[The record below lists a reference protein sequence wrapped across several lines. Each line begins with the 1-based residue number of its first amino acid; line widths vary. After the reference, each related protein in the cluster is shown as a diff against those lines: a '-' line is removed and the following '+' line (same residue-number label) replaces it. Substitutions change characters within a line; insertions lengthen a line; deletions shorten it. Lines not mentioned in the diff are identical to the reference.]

1 MAIRVWATQP
11 VNSEYH
17 RRVHLFWYFARQ
29 DREFRTLAMVHS
41 INLPSVLLKIPCLI
55 CEYHQAHDH
64 HRFDYHGDRS
74 SLLVLIPRLSNECL
88 VPDSRGAGES
98 GDEDKGE
105 PDGCGE
111 QDVQERADDRGSE
124 RPQDLV
130 VRSIHCSRQH
140 PQFAPDP
147 TQHHRYFLRMDP
159 SSNHLIWVRRWC
171 DWDHH
176 HIRRSS
182 GSCADFRHHTFKPT
196 AP

>member
-1 MAIRVWATQP
+1 MS
-11 VNSEYH
+11 NSEH
-17 RRVHLFWYFARQ
+17 HCRVHFLWYFACQ

-41 INLPSVLLKIPCLI
+41 INHPSVFLEIPYLT
-55 CEYHQAHDH
+55 CEYHQAYDH
-64 HRFDYHGDRS
+64 HRFDHDDNRS

-130 VRSIHCSRQH
+130 VCPIHCSYHR
-140 PQFAPDP
+140 PQFAPDS
-147 TQHHRYFLRMDP
+147 TYHHRYFLRMEYP
-159 SSNHLIWVRRWC
+159 SNHLIWVRRWC
-171 DWDHH
+171 D
-176 HIRRSS
+176 
-182 GSCADFRHHTFKPT
+182 
-196 AP
+196 